1 MSSTSN
7 SKIFLVFLLG
17 ILSAFGPFVIDLY
30 LPALPELAT
39 YFQTSAS
46 LVQLS
51 LSTAMIGLALG
62 QLLLGPISDRFGR
75 KKPLLISLAIYTVS
89 TVLIVFSPSI
99 HSFIGLRI
107 LQGLSAAGSV
117 VISRAVV
124 ADLYRGQEMTR
135 FFGMLMTVNGMAPIV
150 SPVLGSLMLEYTD
163 WRGIFVFLVLIGVAL
178 WLASLRYHESLPAEQ
193 RLKSGVLSSFTVY
206 GTIVCN
212 RVFMRYVLMQSFAFT
227 GMFAYIAASPFIL
240 QQGYGLSA
248 LAFSLC
254 FAANG
259 AALVGGSN
267 LGGRMDGKLALDV
280 ATSGVF
286 VVALGTALALWLK
299 LSVWWVEA
307 GFFLL
312 LLSIGLMLPGTS
324 SMAMESERRNAG
336 SASAML
342 GFMPFFFGAIVSP
355 LVGMGNIFHSTA
367 LAIATSGVL
376 TVLIYLRA
384 RVAMNA
390 SVASQG

>member
-75 KKPLLISLAIYTVS
+75 KKPLLISLAIYTAS

-178 WLASLRYHESLPAEQ
+178 WLASLRYHESLPADR

-206 GTIVCN
+206 GSIVRN
-212 RVFMRYVLMQSFAFT
+212 RAFMRYVLMQSFAFT

-267 LGGRMDGKLALDV
+267 LGGRMGGKLALDV
-280 ATSGVF
+280 ATAGF
-286 VVALGTALALWLK
+286 VLVALGTAVALWLK

-367 LAIATSGVL
+367 LAIVASGLL
-376 TVLIYLRA
+376 TVLIHLRA
-384 RVAMNA
+384 RAAMNA
-390 SVASQG
+390 SVQL